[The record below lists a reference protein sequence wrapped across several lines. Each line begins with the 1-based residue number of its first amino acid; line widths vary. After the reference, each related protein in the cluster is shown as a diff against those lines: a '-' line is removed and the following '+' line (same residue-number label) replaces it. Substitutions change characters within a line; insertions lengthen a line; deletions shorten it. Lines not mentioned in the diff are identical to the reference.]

1 MVHMIKPL
9 QDRVLLSRVEAEKK
23 TASGIILTDAAKEKP
38 SMGVVVA
45 VGPGKMDDGKL
56 TPAPVEVGQTVIFK
70 QYATTEVK
78 FENKEY
84 LLIESKDILAIIE

>member
-1 MVHMIKPL
+1 MIKPL

-23 TASGIILTDAAKEKP
+23 TASGIILADAGKEKP
-38 SMGVVVA
+38 SVGVVVA
-45 VGPGKMDDGKL
+45 VGAGKLEDGKL
-56 TPAPVEVGQTVIFK
+56 IPASVKVGQTVIFK
-70 QYATTEVK
+70 QYATIEVK

>member
-1 MVHMIKPL
+1 
-9 QDRVLLSRVEAEKK
+9 
-23 TASGIILTDAAKEKP
+23 
-38 SMGVVVA
+38 MGVVVA
-45 VGPGKMDDGKL
+45 VGPGKLEDGKL
-56 TPAPVEVGQTVIFK
+56 ISASVEIGQTVIFK

>member
-1 MVHMIKPL
+1 MIKPL

-45 VGPGKMDDGKL
+45 VGPGKLEDGKL
-56 TPAPVEVGQTVIFK
+56 ILSAVEVGQTVIFK

-84 LLIESKDILAIIE
+84 LLIESKDILAVVE

>member
-1 MVHMIKPL
+1 MGHMIKPL

-78 FENKEY
+78 FESKEY